1 MIFQPEAV
9 DPVAPY
15 TGAIL
20 YPLQEILELARG
32 IVQNLERH
40 HKILL
45 KSAQDR
51 GDDEEEAIQL
61 NNLVDI
67 NLTIY
72 AIDPIRWK
80 EDKEEDNPDLEWT
93 ATELEG
99 LNHPRKAE
107 EGLLGLCRIP
117 RAEFVSL
124 FPLV

>member
-9 DPVAPY
+9 EPVAPF

-20 YPLQEILELARG
+20 YPLAEILELARG

-40 HKILL
+40 HRILL
-45 KSAQDR
+45 SAAQDR

-72 AIDPIRWK
+72 AIDPVRWK
-80 EDKEEDNPDLEWT
+80 ETVEENNSYHVWT
-93 ATELEG
+93 ELELEG
-99 LNHPRKAE
+99 LLHPRKAE

-117 RAEFVSL
+117 RAEFVSS
-124 FPLV
+124 PHR